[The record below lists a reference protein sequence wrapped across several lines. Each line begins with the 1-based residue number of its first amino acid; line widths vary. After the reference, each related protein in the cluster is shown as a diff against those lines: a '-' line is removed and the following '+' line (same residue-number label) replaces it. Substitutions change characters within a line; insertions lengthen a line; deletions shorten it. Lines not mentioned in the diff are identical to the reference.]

1 MDSSIHFDAFYNREL
16 LPLLTE
22 TDRLRRRTRAKNRGI
37 SLKYIVITL
46 VVIVVAF
53 LVNRIIYGT
62 WVHNDKAN
70 VPLVIMIIAIFGL
83 VFYCRKTI
91 KKNKGSFVGQFKGDI
106 IEKIVHFVDDNLT
119 YSPYKMVSERD
130 FVRSKLFRRKP
141 DSYNGDDFV
150 SGTVGKTYIEFSEV
164 HAKYLIQDQDED
176 GNSRDRWEKIF
187 DGLIFKADFNKH
199 FNGEYFIFTEKPSR
213 PSMLERVINREEDRL
228 KETIETEDREFN
240 RQFYVYGS
248 DQIEARYILSSSF
261 MRRLLDF
268 KQKTDKKIRLS
279 FIGSAIYVAIPY
291 KRNLFEPRYRSS
303 VVDKEDTAEFYYDL
317 KTVIDIVKELDLN
330 TRIWSK
336 Q

>member
-1 MDSSIHFDAFYNREL
+1 MDSSINFDAFYNREL
-16 LPLLTE
+16 LPLLKE
-22 TDRLRRRTRAKNRGI
+22 ADRLRRRTRAKNRGI
-37 SLKYIVITL
+37 SLKYFVITL

-176 GNSRDRWEKIF
+176 GNSRDRWGKIF

-213 PSMLERVINREEDRL
+213 PSRLERLINREEDRL

-240 RQFYVYGS
+240 RQFYVYGT
-248 DQIEARYILSSSF
+248 DQVEARYILSASF

-317 KTVIDIVKELDLN
+317 RTVIDIVKELDLN

>member
-1 MDSSIHFDAFYNREL
+1 MDSSINFDAFYNREL

-22 TDRLRRRTRAKNRGI
+22 ADRLRRQTRAKNRGI
-37 SLKYIVITL
+37 SLKYFVITA
-46 VVIVVAF
+46 VVIAVGF
-53 LVNRIIYGT
+53 LINRIVYGT
-62 WVHNDKAN
+62 WVHDEKAN
-70 VPLVIMIIAIFGL
+70 VPLIIMVMAVSGLIF
-83 VFYCRKTI
+83 FCRKAI

-106 IEKIVHFVDDNLT
+106 IEKIVHFVDDNLS
-119 YSPYKMVSERD
+119 YDPYKMIPERD
-130 FVRSKLFRRKP
+130 FLRSKLFRRKP

-176 GNSRDRWEKIF
+176 GTSRDRWEKIF

-213 PSMLERVINREEDRL
+213 PSRLERLINREEDRL
-228 KETIETEDREFN
+228 KEKIETEDREFN
-240 RQFYVYGS
+240 RQFYVYGT
-248 DQIEARYILSSSF
+248 DQVEARYILSASF

-317 KTVIDIVKELDLN
+317 RTVIDIVKELDLN

>member
-1 MDSSIHFDAFYNREL
+1 MDSSINFDVFYNREL

-22 TDRLRRRTRAKNRGI
+22 ADKLRRQTRAKNRGI
-37 SLKYIVITL
+37 SLKYFVITAA
-46 VVIVVAF
+46 VIAVGF
-53 LVNRIIYGT
+53 LINRIVYGT
-62 WVHNDKAN
+62 WVHDEKAN
-70 VPLVIMIIAIFGL
+70 VPLIIMVMAVSGLIF
-83 VFYCRKTI
+83 FCRKAI

-119 YSPYKMVSERD
+119 YSPYKMISERD
-130 FVRSKLFRRKP
+130 FLRSKLFRRKP

-176 GNSRDRWEKIF
+176 GNSRDRWEKLF

-213 PSMLERVINREEDRL
+213 PSRLERLINREEDRL
-228 KETIETEDREFN
+228 KEKIETEDREFN
-240 RQFYVYGS
+240 RQFYVYGT
-248 DQIEARYILSSSF
+248 DQVEARYILSASF

-317 KTVIDIVKELDLN
+317 RTVIDIVKELDLN